1 MHSLT
6 KVHGSQRKSEDPAK
20 STYSIFA
27 FFSRPCYLECLMNLV
42 HDIISVIMNTTT
54 VHIQNHVVWNK
65 ATRSVMCMQLSRL

>member
-42 HDIISVIMNTTT
+42 HEII
-54 VHIQNHVVWNK
+54 
-65 ATRSVMCMQLSRL
+65 